1 MPPKRTPESPAESM
15 MAKKPKPATE
25 PLADEKGVSQTTP
38 KSAEVGVAAK
48 DKRFEGGFSHYCEL
62 HTMTSS
68 FVANF
73 CTRLNVPADQLAM
86 CAGPI
91 PFPIKEIDPGTFYYD
106 GQLQRYVDPRFKK
119 TAAEPTLVDFT
130 TSHYVS
136 SGLYT
141 TKHEQKFVPVT
152 ATVPHGRGELWTRHL
167 SVVSTFTNGMANGLT
182 KITHFGGEQ
191 HVGQMVHGVR
201 HGRFKMFNATT
212 GAPVGTGMYA
222 LGLKDGEFTTMVEG
236 VDKGVV
242 TYKDGKRHGAATEH
256 FVSTKE
262 THEGAYVDD
271 KRHGTWTI
279 TSGRGDW
286 YTQDYYNNGV
296 LDESSKSASTWPDG
310 LEPSP
315 TELRASPTTDDASSP
330 QSSVPHTQKPPRN
343 QHEASFRNEVVE
355 KWRKEH
361 PKATITTEVPVKGRS
376 VDVTIKMDDMIGI
389 GEFKWRPDDLAHA
402 AGQAVVKYRGPL
414 VKTNPAY
421 EVAKDAGKLV
431 TFVALPTAPNADD
444 AENALEECNVH
455 TWWKGQPFPL
465 DVLKKSAEFERVGSI
480 VSFFHK

>member
-1 MPPKRTPESPAESM
+1 MLE
-15 MAKKPKPATE
+15 KKPKPAAE
-25 PLADEKGVSQTTP
+25 AHDVASFAAALADEKGVSKTTP
-38 KSAEVGVAAK
+38 KSAEVRVAAK
-48 DKRFEGGFSHYCEL
+48 DKRFEDGFSSYCEL
-62 HTMTSS
+62 HTRSTSS
-68 FVANF
+68 FVDNF
-73 CTRLNVPADQLAM
+73 CTRLNVPADELAM

-91 PFPIKEIDPGTFYYD
+91 QFPIKEIDPGTFYYD
-106 GQLQRYVDPRFKK
+106 GQLKRYSDPRFKK
-119 TAAEPTLVDFT
+119 DTAEPALVDFT
-130 TSHYVS
+130 KTTHTRFI
-136 SGLYT
+136 GDCYT
-141 TKHEQKFVPVT
+141 AKPEQKFVPVT
-152 ATVPHGRGELWTRHL
+152 ATVPWGRGELWTRNL
-167 SVVSTFTNGMANGLT
+167 TITSTFNNGMANGLT

-191 HVGQMVHGVR
+191 HVGQMVYGTREGH
-201 HGRFKMFNATT
+201 FKMFNATT
-212 GAPVGTGMYA
+212 GAPVGTGVYKNGFKHGA
-222 LGLKDGEFTTMVEG
+222 FTTMVEG

-242 TYKDGKRHGAATEH
+242 TYNAGTRHGAATEH

-262 THEGAYVDD
+262 THEGRYVDD

-286 YTQDYYNNGV
+286 YTQDYYKGE

-310 LEPSP
+310 LEPST

-355 KWRKEH
+355 QWRKEH
-361 PKATITTEVPVKGRS
+361 PEATITTEVPVKGRS
-376 VDVTIKMDDMIGI
+376 VDVTIQMDDMIGI

-402 AGQAVVKYRGPL
+402 VGQVAVKYRGPL

-421 EVAKDAGKLV
+421 KDAKDAGKLV

-455 TWWKGQPFPL
+455 TWWNGQPFPL
-465 DVLKKSAEFERVGSI
+465 NVLKK
-480 VSFFHK
+480 

>member
-1 MPPKRTPESPAESM
+1 M
-15 MAKKPKPATE
+15 MAKKPKPAAE
-25 PLADEKGVSQTTP
+25 AHDVASFAAALADEKGVSQTTP

-73 CTRLNVPADQLAM
+73 CTRLDVPADQLAM

-106 GQLQRYVDPRFKK
+106 GQLKRYSDPRFKK
-119 TAAEPTLVDFT
+119 DAEPALFDPMKVKQTR
-130 TSHYVS
+130 
-136 SGLYT
+136 
-141 TKHEQKFVPVT
+141 KFVPVT
-152 ATVPHGRGELWTRHL
+152 ATVPWGRGELWTRHL
-167 SVVSTFTNGMANGLT
+167 SVVSTFTNGMANGPT
-182 KITHFGGEQ
+182 KITQFGGEQ
-191 HVGQMVHGVR
+191 HVGQMVHGDR
-201 HGRFKMFNATT
+201 EGHFKMFNATT
-212 GAPVGTGMYA
+212 GAPVGTGVYEN
-222 LGLKDGEFTTMVEG
+222 GLKHGEFTTMVEG

-242 TYKDGKRHGAATEH
+242 TWKKGKRQGAATEH

-262 THEGAYVDD
+262 THEGTYVDD

-286 YTQDYYNNGV
+286 YTQDYNKGV

-310 LEPSP
+310 LEPST

-355 KWRKEH
+355 QWRKEH
-361 PKATITTEVPVKGRS
+361 PEATITTEVPVKGRS
-376 VDVTIKMDDMIGI
+376 VDVTIQMDDMIGI

-402 AGQAVVKYRGPL
+402 VGQVAVKYRGPL

-421 EVAKDAGKLV
+421 KDAKDAGKLV

-465 DVLKKSAEFERVGSI
+465 NVLKK
-480 VSFFHK
+480 

>member
-1 MPPKRTPESPAESM
+1 MTPKRPTESPAAWM
-15 MAKKPKPATE
+15 LAKKPKPATE
-25 PLADEKGVSQTTP
+25 AHDVASFAAALADEKGVSKTTP
-38 KSAEVGVAAK
+38 KSAEVRVAAK
-48 DKRFEGGFSHYCEL
+48 DKRFEDGFSPWAASPPCEL
-62 HTMTSS
+62 HTITSS

-73 CTRLNVPADQLAM
+73 CTRLDVPADQLAM

-91 PFPIKEIDPGTFYYD
+91 PFPIKEIRPAIFYYD
-106 GQLQRYVDPRFKK
+106 GQLRRYSDPRFKEK
-119 TAAEPTLVDFT
+119 TAEPALVDFT
-130 TSHYVS
+130 SCLPPRS
-136 SGLYT
+136 QI
-141 TKHEQKFVPVT
+141 EFVPVT
-152 ATVPHGRGELWTRHL
+152 ATVPHGRGKLCTRNL
-167 SVVSTFTNGMANGLT
+167 SITSTFNNGMANGLT

-191 HVGQMVHGVR
+191 HVGQMVHGTR
-201 HGRFKMFNATT
+201 EGHFKMFNATT
-212 GAPVGTGMYA
+212 GAPVGTGVYEN
-222 LGLKDGEFTTMVEG
+222 GLKHGAFTTMVEG

-242 TYKDGKRHGAATEH
+242 TYQKGKRHGAATEH

-262 THEGAYVDD
+262 THEGRYVED

-279 TSGRGDW
+279 TSGRGNW
-286 YTQDYYNNGV
+286 YTQDYYNGV

-310 LEPSP
+310 LEPST

-355 KWRKEH
+355 QWRKEN
-361 PKATITTEVPVKGRS
+361 PEATITTEVPVKGRS
-376 VDVTIKMDDMIGI
+376 VDVTIQMDDMIGI

-402 AGQAVVKYRGPL
+402 VGQVAVKYRGPL

-421 EVAKDAGKLV
+421 KDAKDAGKLV
-431 TFVALPTAPNADD
+431 TFVALPTEPNADD

-465 DVLKKSAEFERVGSI
+465 NVLKK
-480 VSFFHK
+480 

>member
-1 MPPKRTPESPAESM
+1 M
-15 MAKKPKPATE
+15 MAKKPKPAAE
-25 PLADEKGVSQTTP
+25 AHDVASFAAALADEKGVSQTTP

-73 CTRLNVPADQLAM
+73 CTRLDVPADQLAM

-106 GQLQRYVDPRFKK
+106 GQLKRYSDPRFKK
-119 TAAEPTLVDFT
+119 DAEPALFDPMKVKQTR
-130 TSHYVS
+130 
-136 SGLYT
+136 
-141 TKHEQKFVPVT
+141 KFVPVT
-152 ATVPHGRGELWTRHL
+152 ATVPWGRGELWTRHL
-167 SVVSTFTNGMANGLT
+167 SVVSTFTNGMANGPT

-191 HVGQMVHGVR
+191 HVGQMVHGDR
-201 HGRFKMFNATT
+201 EGHFKMFNATT
-212 GAPVGTGMYA
+212 GAPVGTGVYEN
-222 LGLKDGEFTTMVEG
+222 GLKHGEFTTMVEG

-242 TYKDGKRHGAATEH
+242 TWKKGKRQGAATEH

-262 THEGAYVDD
+262 THEGTYVDD

-286 YTQDYYNNGV
+286 YTQDYNKGV

-310 LEPSP
+310 LEPST

-355 KWRKEH
+355 QWRKEH
-361 PKATITTEVPVKGRS
+361 PEATITTEVPVKGRS
-376 VDVTIKMDDMIGI
+376 VDVTIQMDDMIGI

-402 AGQAVVKYRGPL
+402 VGQVAVKYRGPL

-421 EVAKDAGKLV
+421 KDAKDAGKLV

-465 DVLKKSAEFERVGSI
+465 NVLKK
-480 VSFFHK
+480 